1 MVSICTP
8 LGLPLAF
15 ILVSSYISVK
25 TEITEKFDCTE
36 SEHFMQKPIKV
47 MVLGGAG
54 FIGRYAVT
62 ALLQQNYQVIIG
74 SRHPKRIEK
83 RIKGT
88 ANLCER
94 RQVRFEQMPY
104 AELWSDTLTDVD
116 VVINCVGIL
125 RERGKETY
133 EAVHLHAPMALAQ
146 ACKQKKIR
154 LIHVSA
160 LGLNHD
166 HRSGFLRTKFK
177 AEQLLGMSG
186 TDYCIVRPSLLD
198 GVGGFGANWIRTLAK
213 LNIHLLPQK
222 ATGKIAALDV
232 EDLGEALAKLVA
244 FPIAANARSDQREF
258 DLGGPQQR
266 DIATYM
272 QAMHLNHAPEPA
284 RCIRVP
290 SLLARLASH
299 ICDVLHFSPFSFGH
313 WELLQYDNIPRV
325 NRLAELLGRVP
336 KMVGAN
342 VVNNDASS
350 TPIIESTV
358 STH

>member
-1 MVSICTP
+1 M
-8 LGLPLAF
+8 GKA
-15 ILVSSYISVK
+15 
-25 TEITEKFDCTE
+25 
-36 SEHFMQKPIKV
+36 IKV

-54 FIGRYAVT
+54 FIGRHAVA
-62 ALLQQNYQVIIG
+62 ALLQHNYHVIIG
-74 SRHPKRIEK
+74 SRRPKRIEQ
-83 RIKGT
+83 RIKSI
-88 ANLCER
+88 ANQCER

-104 AELWSDTLTDVD
+104 AELWRETLNDVD

-186 TDYCIVRPSLLD
+186 ADYCIVRPSLLD

-213 LNIHLLPQK
+213 LNVHLLPQK

-232 EDLGEALAKLVA
+232 EDLGEALAKLVV
-244 FPIAANARSDQREF
+244 FPIAASARSDQREF
-258 DLGGPQQR
+258 DLGGSQQR
-266 DIATYM
+266 DIAAYM
-272 QAMHLNHAPEPA
+272 QAMHLNQAPEPA

-299 ICDVLHFSPFSFGH
+299 VCDVLHFSPFSFGH

-325 NRLAELLGRVP
+325 NRLTELLGRAP
-336 KMVGAN
+336 RTVGAN
-342 VVNNDASS
+342 AVTNPVSG
-350 TPIIESTV
+350 TPVIESTL
-358 STH
+358 TTR

>member
-1 MVSICTP
+1 M
-8 LGLPLAF
+8 
-15 ILVSSYISVK
+15 
-25 TEITEKFDCTE
+25 EKV
-36 SEHFMQKPIKV
+36 IKV

-54 FIGRYAVT
+54 FIGRHAVA
-62 ALLQQNYQVIIG
+62 ALLKLNYHVVIG

-83 RIKGT
+83 RLKET
-88 ANLCER
+88 AHDCER

-104 AELWSDTLTDVD
+104 AEQWRTPLEGVD

-125 RERGKETY
+125 RERRKETY

-146 ACKQKKIR
+146 ACKQKNIR

-186 TDYCIVRPSLLD
+186 ADYCLVRPSLLD
-198 GVGGFGANWIRTLAK
+198 GRGGFGASWIRRLS
-213 LNIHLLPQK
+213 HLPVHVLPNK

-232 EDLGEALAKLVA
+232 EDLGEALAKLVE
-244 FPIAANARSDQREF
+244 FPITTSARQDEREF
-258 DLGGPQQR
+258 DLGGLQLR

-272 QAMHLNHAPEPA
+272 QAMRLDHAAEPA
-284 RCIRVP
+284 RCVRVP
-290 SLLARLASH
+290 ALFARIGSH
-299 ICDVLHFSPFSFGH
+299 LCDLLHFSPFSFGH

-325 NRLAELLGRVP
+325 NRLPELLGRAP
-336 KMVGAN
+336 RTVGAQLHATAIP
-342 VVNNDASS
+342 VPVG
-350 TPIIESTV
+350 IET
-358 STH
+358 TLTTR